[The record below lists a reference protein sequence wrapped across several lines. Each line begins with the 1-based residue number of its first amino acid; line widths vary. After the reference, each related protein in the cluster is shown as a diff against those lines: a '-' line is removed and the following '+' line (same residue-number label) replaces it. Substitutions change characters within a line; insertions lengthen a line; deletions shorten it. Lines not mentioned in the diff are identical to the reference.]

1 MSEYV
6 KALFQAYYRQ
16 TPIDALVPTNLA
28 MREFG
33 FVIPGKKGMIRHQ
46 AFLEPKDYK
55 GFLVQNTPVHT
66 YHSATLYNSPWKDRM
81 DLKDFMGC
89 DLIFDID
96 CDHIDTPCK
105 ADHDIWTCKE
115 CGKQGT
121 GKAPEKC
128 TKCGGNK
135 FDDRTWLCDSCLD
148 KAKTETRKLIDNFLT
163 RDFGLSADSMV
174 IFFSGQRGY
183 HVHLER
189 EAFRKM
195 STDAR
200 REMADYIT
208 STGLS
213 LPSIG
218 FLGKATANIM
228 GFTIKDPGWAG
239 KISRGLLD
247 VIKNIEAGKGAGSIK
262 GHELELLQTNKDI
275 LKKRLLE
282 YDTNW
287 SLTGIGPGIW
297 NHIIERI
304 IEDIKCDIDVPVTID
319 IHRLIRAPATLHG
332 KTGLMNCKLSRDQLD
347 KFDPFTD
354 AVVFKG
360 NDEKIKMSS
369 DVPRFR
375 IEDRTYGPYK
385 KDETDT
391 VSIGAAV
398 FLLCKNLC
406 EVVP

>member
-1 MSEYV
+1 MSDYV
-6 KALFQAYYRQ
+6 KTMFQAYYRQ
-16 TPIDALVPTNLA
+16 ATIDAIVPKDLPK
-28 MREFG
+28 REFG
-33 FVIPGKKGMIRHQ
+33 FIIPGKKGMFRHQ

-55 GFLVQNTPVHT
+55 GFLVQNAPVHA

-81 DLKDFMGC
+81 DLKDYTGC

-96 CDHIDTPCK
+96 CDHIDTTCK
-105 ADHDIWTCKE
+105 SDHDAWTCKE

-128 TKCGGNK
+128 PKCGENK
-135 FDDRTWLCDSCLD
+135 FDDRTWLCDTCLG
-148 KAKTETRKLIDNFLT
+148 KAKTETRKLIDNFLI
-163 RDFGLSADSMV
+163 RDFGLPADAMD
-174 IFFSGQRGY
+174 IYFSGQRGY

-189 EAFRKM
+189 ETFRKM
-195 STDAR
+195 GTDAR

-218 FLGKATANIM
+218 FLGKATTNIM
-228 GFTIKDPGWAG
+228 GFSIKDPWWAG
-239 KISRGLLD
+239 KIACGLLD
-247 VIKNIEAGKGAGSIK
+247 VIKNLEAGKDAGSIK
-262 GHELELLQTNKDI
+262 GQDLKLLQTNKDI
-275 LKKRLLE
+275 LKKRLIE
-282 YDTNW
+282 NDTNW
-287 SLTGIGPGIW
+287 SLAGIGPGIW

-304 IEDIKCDIDVPVTID
+304 IDDIKCDIDVPVTID

-332 KTGLMNCKLSRDQLD
+332 KTGFMNCKLTRDQLD

-375 IEDRTYGPYK
+375 IEDKTYGPYK

-406 EVVP
+406 EVVS

>member
-1 MSEYV
+1 M

-16 TPIDALVPTNLA
+16 AAVDSLVPKDLTR
-28 MREFG
+28 REFG
-33 FVIPGKKGMIRHQ
+33 FIIPGKKGMIRHQ
-46 AFLEPKDYK
+46 AFLDPKDYK
-55 GFLVQNTPVHT
+55 GFLVQNAPVHA

-81 DLKDFMGC
+81 DLKDYVGC

-105 ADHDIWTCKE
+105 KDHDAWRCKE
-115 CGKQGT
+115 CGNHGT

-128 TKCGGNK
+128 PKCDGNK
-135 FDDRTWLCDSCLD
+135 FDDRTWLCDRCLD
-148 KAKTETRKLIDNFLT
+148 KAKTETRKLIDDFLVK
-163 RDFGLSADSMV
+163 DFGLPADSMD
-174 IFFSGQRGY
+174 IYFSGQRGY

-189 EAFRKM
+189 DVFRKM
-195 STDAR
+195 GTDAR

-208 STGLS
+208 ATGLS

-218 FLGKATANIM
+218 FLVKTNSIM
-228 GFTIKDPGWAG
+228 GFTTKDPGWAG

-247 VIKNIEAGKGAGSIK
+247 IIKNIDLGKDLGSIPSR
-262 GHELELLQTNKDI
+262 ELELLKANRDS
-275 LKKRLLE
+275 LKKRLL
-282 YDTNW
+282 DNDVNW
-287 SLTGIGPGIW
+287 SLAGIGPGIW

-304 IEDIKCDIDVPVTID
+304 IDDIKCEIDVPVTID

-332 KTGLMNCKLSRDQLD
+332 KTGFMNCRLTRQQLD
-347 KFDPFTD
+347 AFDPFTD

-360 NDEKIKMSS
+360 NAERIKMSS

-375 IEDRTYGPYK
+375 IEDKTYGPYK
-385 KDETDT
+385 KDDTDT